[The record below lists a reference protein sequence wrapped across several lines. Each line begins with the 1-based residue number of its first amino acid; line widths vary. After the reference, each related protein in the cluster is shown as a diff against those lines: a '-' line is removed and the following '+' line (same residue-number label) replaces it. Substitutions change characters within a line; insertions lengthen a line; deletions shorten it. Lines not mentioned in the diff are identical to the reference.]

1 MALEKEKVIVHTA
14 APEKH
19 DADEETYT
27 PLTDIYEESDGT
39 TVLVAEVPGAERDS
53 MDIRVDKGVL
63 TLSADGRRKRD
74 LQGYSPT
81 YTGFLGGRYFRA
93 FALGDEVDREKIEA
107 NLSEGLLTIR
117 LPRAEAALTRKIEIS

>member
-14 APEKH
+14 APQKH
-19 DADEETYT
+19 DEGEETFS

-39 TVLVAEVPGAERDS
+39 AVLVAELPGADRES
-53 MDIRVDKGVL
+53 VDIRVDKGVL
-63 TLSADGRRKRD
+63 TLSADGRRTGDR
-74 LQGYSPT
+74 QGYSPT

-93 FALGDEVDREKIEA
+93 FALGDQVDRDKIEA
-107 NLSEGLLTIR
+107 HLSEGLLTIR

>member
-1 MALEKEKVIVHTA
+1 
-14 APEKH
+14 
-19 DADEETYT
+19 
-27 PLTDIYEESDGT
+27 
-39 TVLVAEVPGAERDS
+39 
-53 MDIRVDKGVL
+53 VDKGVL
-63 TLSADGRRKRD
+63 TLAADGRRTRD

-107 NLSEGLLTIR
+107 HLSEGLLTIR